1 MNPRTLLFRR
11 MALVG
16 YFGLLALMM
25 AWPTL
30 LMPPE
35 KVPVSILLLIMAGP
49 LLFPLRGLL
58 HGNPYTPVWTGVLTL
73 PYMTH
78 ALVELYSNPDGRW
91 LAAVELALVMMLFVG
106 AVLYAKHRG
115 KELRTDEERTE
126 S

>member
-1 MNPRTLLFRR
+1 MSPRTLLFRR
-11 MALVG
+11 LTLVG

-35 KVPVSILLLIMAGP
+35 KVPVVVVLLIVVGP

-58 HGNPYTPVWTGVLTL
+58 HGKPYTHVWTGLLTL

-78 ALVELYSNPDGRW
+78 ALVELYSNPDGRL
-91 LAAVELALVMMLFVG
+91 LAGVELALVMMLFVG
-106 AVLYAKHRG
+106 ALWYAKHRSREL
-115 KELRTDEERTE
+115 KEGEETE
-126 S
+126 